1 MTNTQSVSL
10 DSESPLSAEV
20 VIIGGGLVGGLC
32 ALLLAEGGVQPL
44 VIDAAPPLTDS
55 ARREQIL
62 TERDARV
69 WALSPASI
77 SLLQRVGV
85 WARVQRDAPYQGMQV
100 WSRDGRGILDFGQV
114 DATAHTIPQQTLLGS
129 MVEPSVLSLALQQ
142 VMQAKLADHYLQ
154 STRLKQIERFSHDWL
169 VTLANGQR
177 YRTPLIIGADG
188 AGSMVRQ
195 MAGILVDQLDYK
207 QMALTCAIR
216 TTQPHAGVAR
226 QVFLPTGP
234 LAFLPLANQPLQPEA
249 EKDHWQSV
257 VWTLPAVDALDMADW
272 DDARLQAAL
281 AAASGYVLGE
291 VTAIESRGIFPLK
304 AQQAKHY
311 TLDGLALVGDA
322 AHVVHPMAGQGVN
335 LGCMDAA
342 VLVDALLHDRARG
355 LWAHRQSLKRYERTR
370 RLPNSVMMHGLSLLG
385 WLQSS
390 ELQGIMWLRGE
401 GMHAIAGMPGVRDL
415 ISSEAS
421 GRSAIHGTRYRMPS

>member
-1 MTNTQSVSL
+1 MTNAQSVPL

-77 SLLQRVGV
+77 TLLHRVGV

-142 VMQAKLADHYLQ
+142 VMQTKLADHYLQ
-154 STRLKQIERFSHDWL
+154 STRLKQIERYSHDWL

-291 VTAIESRGIFPLK
+291 VTVIESRGIFPLK